1 MSLRDSYRQTATAE
15 EIAKKKEEEA
25 AALPAKQ
32 SGGFLKIEEGDNF
45 FRFYPA
51 HPKDRAYNEIL
62 IMRRK
67 LPTFKKDSTGKDIIH
82 SIFDAKTHGGFAK
95 DPCELYVEI
104 ARKKLE
110 EKYANY
116 ELTEEEVS
124 KHKDLRGF
132 LYSKI
137 LPLTNYVSGINTN
150 ASYARYAE
158 KYAKPVISA
167 KKEFGLVELYTN
179 QREEVEK
186 AASALVDVEDTIGF
200 DPFSDID
207 KGWMVNVKVTKQ
219 SEIVDGKTKNKTIYA
234 IAHRVVAPISD
245 EDLEKFEKVKTLRER
260 YRNNYSRK
268 DFDKTIE
275 GLTAIEKKYRF
286 GVLNEPEFVAL
297 IEKIDTTLPEDNGQA
312 QQKEGDKFDKM
323 NRQQLE
329 KHVAENGLSLMITKS
344 TTDNE
349 IRDAIRNYSEDEND
363 LPAKKPA
370 SKKQEVDENE
380 LIKPQKGDLPWDD
393 EDESKKKVKKDIVEE
408 QQEESDDDDEDVAS
422 TVRSKYS
429 KK

>member
-1 MSLRDSYRQTATAE
+1 MSLRDSYRQPATAE
-15 EIAKKKEEEA
+15 EIAKKKEEELA
-25 AALPAKQ
+25 AMPPKQ

-67 LPTFKKDSTGKDIIH
+67 LPTFKKDSAGKDIVNTVY
-82 SIFDAKTHGGFAK
+82 DAKTHGGFSK
-95 DPCELYVEI
+95 DPCELYIDI

-110 EKYANY
+110 EKYNGY
-116 ELTEEEVS
+116 ELTDEEVQ
-124 KHKDLRGF
+124 KHKDLRGL

-137 LPLTNYVSGINTN
+137 FPLVNYISGINSN
-150 ASYARYAE
+150 VSYARYAD
-158 KYAKPVISA
+158 KYAKPVLSA
-167 KKEFGLVELYTN
+167 KKEFGIVELYSN
-179 QREEVEK
+179 QRDEIEK
-186 AASALVDVEDTIGF
+186 ASSALIDVDDSIGF

-207 KGWMVNVKVTKQ
+207 NGWLVNVKLTKQ

-268 DFDKTIE
+268 DFDKTLE

-297 IEKIDTTLPEDNGQA
+297 IEKIDATLPEDNGQS

-329 KHVAENGLSLMITKS
+329 KFVAENGLSLMITKS

-349 IRDAIRNYSEDEND
+349 IRDAIRNYSEDED
-363 LPAKKPA
+363 ELPTKKTA

-380 LIKPQKGDLPWDD
+380 LVKPQKGDLPWDN
-393 EDESKKKVKKDIVEE
+393 EEESEKKLKKDIVDEE
-408 QQEESDDDDEDVAS
+408 QEESDDDDVAN